1 MTLPFTGYET
11 SGNWLDLSWFVS
23 YIYIITMHHLT
34 LASKILEG
42 RYRPVDRYLPVP
54 SIQLTVHIPQMM
66 NIITWPFC
74 SPAPRVLSG
83 SKTFIKMSSLP
94 RNSYLGLLVSASQK
108 GVSNSLPSPW
118 PRVWVQQTEGWLCL
132 VKELEGPCIPPCAS
146 ISTALE
152 SHWPSS
158 CRDAVWLPLLISKW
172 GAGGPLN
179 WNSISIF
186 PSPPY
191 TITQ

>member
-1 MTLPFTGYET
+1 
-11 SGNWLDLSWFVS
+11 
-23 YIYIITMHHLT
+23 MHHLT

-108 GVSNSLPSPW
+108 TPWAVAHQVPWSSPGKNTGVSCQEIFFYL
-118 PRVWVQQTEGWLCL
+118 R
-132 VKELEGPCIPPCAS
+132 
-146 ISTALE
+146 ISNIFLQ
-152 SHWPSS
+152 
-158 CRDAVWLPLLISKW
+158 
-172 GAGGPLN
+172 G
-179 WNSISIF
+179 IF
-186 PSPPY
+186 PDQGLNPHPLHWQVDSLTLGHLGTLRNKRLNQGTTHLHHPN
-191 TITQ
+191 